1 MEIKVTTNIST
12 IAKAIDAF
20 GKDQIPF
27 ATHRALNDTAFA
39 LRKHIVEKTY
49 PKSFEVKNKSFAR
62 AMFRVER
69 SPSKRKL
76 SAAVYDRLGRNY
88 MVDQAEGGIKTPRGK
103 SIAIPGQDRPQVR
116 GRASYNRHK
125 PRTVLGR
132 PRAFVQK
139 VGNQEM
145 ILERRTQKR
154 YPLKRLYLLEQQPVR
169 IPKRFPFYE
178 DGGRKARA
186 DFDKYFA
193 KRFREAR
200 MTARRR

>member
-49 PKSFEVKNKSFAR
+49 PQSFNVKHKNFAKQ
-62 AMFRVER
+62 AFRVER

-76 SAAVYDRLGRNY
+76 SAAVYDRMAKDYLVNQAKGGTKTKRGRY
-88 MVDQAEGGIKTPRGK
+88 L
-103 SIAIPGQDRPQVR
+103 SIPAADRPKVT
-116 GRASYNRHK
+116 GPATYNRTH
-125 PRTVLGR
+125 PRVVLDR
-132 PRAFVQK
+132 PKAFVQSVK
-139 VGNQEM
+139 GQPM
-145 ILERRTQKR
+145 ILERRTKNR
-154 YPLKRLYLLEQQPVR
+154 YPLKRMYILHDNDVR

-186 DFDKYFA
+186 DFDKHFA

-200 MTARRR
+200 MTARRK